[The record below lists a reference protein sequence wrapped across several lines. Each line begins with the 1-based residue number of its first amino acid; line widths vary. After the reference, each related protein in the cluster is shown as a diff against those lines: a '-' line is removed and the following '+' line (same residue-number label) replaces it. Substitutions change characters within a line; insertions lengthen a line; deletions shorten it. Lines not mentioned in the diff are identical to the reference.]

1 MIDVAANGVLPSRIM
16 RFRLLMSER
25 RWVAL
30 IMAVLVLSGCSKAQ
44 KPPIDTGVCS
54 LAESPPAFDGKVVR
68 VRAHIESDG
77 MHSASVADPECP
89 DSLVAITWANAEQN
103 SRIRD
108 LIDTLFSKAQHPG
121 TLDKEIR
128 ASVTGT
134 FHWSASD
141 RPVQRI
147 ELLDVRDVV
156 VKPRADSPFAAA
168 TR

>member
-1 MIDVAANGVLPSRIM
+1 
-16 RFRLLMSER
+16 MSER
-25 RWVAL
+25 HSVAL
-30 IMAVLVLSGCSKAQ
+30 MISMLVLSGCSKAQ
-44 KPPIDTGVCS
+44 KPSTDTAVCS
-54 LAESPPAFDGKVVR
+54 LAESPRAFDGEVVR

-89 DSLVAITWANAEQN
+89 DTLVAITWGNAEQN

-128 ASVTGT
+128 ALVTGT

-141 RPVQRI
+141 RPVRRI

-156 VKPRADSPFAAA
+156 VKPRADSPFAHTGKPAPHA
-168 TR
+168 STTGE